1 MRALREAL
9 AGLGRAPLLSGLSV
23 LSIGFSL
30 FILGL
35 FGLTAHNI
43 DRALATVERQ
53 VEVVAYL
60 EDRTSPRQAEIARA
74 EVEGYPEVAAVRHV
88 TKVEAL
94 RDARRELEEF
104 SDVFSDLEVNPLP
117 ASLEIRLRPQH
128 RNSESVRSVADRL
141 RGYGF
146 VEEVRFGHEWI
157 DRIFALRRVGG
168 VAAAV
173 LGAAFALVAVMLVG
187 TAVRMAILA
196 RSKAIAIMQTIGAKR
211 SYIRRPFLL
220 EGLITGL
227 AGGLLALGLTRAT
240 WWVVDRRLIDL
251 AWMPDLWILGGVAG
265 AGVLGMLAAGRAVR
279 RELRDLYALEGGS

>member
-1 MRALREAL
+1 MRALREAV

-30 FILGL
+30 YILGL
-35 FGLTAHNI
+35 FGITAHNI

-60 EDRTSPRQAEIARA
+60 AERTDARQAEVARR
-74 EVEGYPEVAAVRHV
+74 EVEGYPEVASVRHV

-117 ASLEIRLRPQH
+117 ASLEVSLAPGH
-128 RNSESVRSVADRL
+128 RDPASVEEVAQRL

-146 VEEVRFGHEWI
+146 VEEVRFGHEWV

-168 VAAAV
+168 VAAGV
-173 LGAAFALVAVMLVG
+173 LGTAFALVAVMLVG

-196 RSKAIAIMQTIGAKR
+196 RSKAISIMQTIGAER

-220 EGLITGL
+220 EGLMTGL

-240 WWVVDRRLIDL
+240 WWIVDRQLLDL
-251 AWMPDLWILGGVAG
+251 AWIPVSWIGGGLAG
-265 AGVLGMLAAGRAVR
+265 AALLGMAAAGRAVR
-279 RELRDLYALEGGS
+279 RELRDLYVPEEEA

>member
-1 MRALREAL
+1 MRALREAV

-23 LSIGFSL
+23 VAIGFSL
-30 FILGL
+30 YILGL
-35 FGLTAHNI
+35 FAITAHNI
-43 DRALATVERQ
+43 DRALASVERQ

-60 EDRTSPRQAEIARA
+60 EDGASPRQAELARD
-74 EVEGYPEVAAVRHV
+74 EVEGYPEVASVRHV

-94 RDARRELEEF
+94 NDARQELEEF

-117 ASLEIRLRPQH
+117 ASLEVRLKPDH
-128 RNSESVRSVADRL
+128 RDPESVQGVADRL

-146 VEEVRFGHEWI
+146 VEDVRYGHEWV

-173 LGAAFALVAVMLVG
+173 LGVAFGLVAVMLVG

-196 RSKAIAIMQTIGAKR
+196 RSEAISIMQTIGAKP

-220 EGLITGL
+220 EGLLTGL
-227 AGGLLALGLTRAT
+227 AGGLLALGLTWAT
-240 WWVVDRRLIDL
+240 WWAVNRHLIDL
-251 AWMPDLWILGGVAG
+251 AWFPDAWAAGGLAG
-265 AGVLGMLAAGRAVR
+265 AALLGMAAAGRAVR
-279 RELRDLYALEGGS
+279 RELRDLYAVEGRS

>member
-23 LSIGFSL
+23 VSIGFSL
-30 FILGL
+30 YILGL
-35 FGLTAHNI
+35 FGITAHNI
-43 DRALATVERQ
+43 DRALVSVERQ

-60 EDRTSPRQAEIARA
+60 EDRAGTRQAEVARE
-74 EVEGYPEVAAVRHV
+74 EVEGYPEVASVRYV

-104 SDVFSDLEVNPLP
+104 SDVFSELEVNPLP
-117 ASLEIRLRPQH
+117 ASLEVRLQPDYRDP
-128 RNSESVRSVADRL
+128 ESVRAVADRI

-146 VEEVRFGHEWI
+146 VEEVRYGREWI
-157 DRIFALRRVGG
+157 DRIFALRQVGG

-196 RSKAIAIMQTIGAKR
+196 RSKAISIMQTIGAKR

-227 AGGLLALGLTRAT
+227 AGGLLAVGLTRAT
-240 WWVVDRRLIDL
+240 WWAVDRHLIDL
-251 AWMPDLWILGGVAG
+251 AWIPDRWLLAGVVG
-265 AGVLGMLAAGRAVR
+265 AGLLGMIAAGRAVR
-279 RELRDLYALEGGS
+279 RELRGLYAMEGPS

>member
-1 MRALREAL
+1 MRALREAV

-30 FILGL
+30 YILGL
-35 FGLTAHNI
+35 FGITAHNI

-60 EDRTSPRQAEIARA
+60 AERTDARQAEVARR
-74 EVEGYPEVAAVRHV
+74 EVEGYPEVASVRHV

-117 ASLEIRLRPQH
+117 ASLEVSLAPGHRDPASVEEVAQRLG
-128 RNSESVRSVADRL
+128 
-141 RGYGF
+141 GYGF
-146 VEEVRFGHEWI
+146 VEEVRFGHEWV

-168 VAAAV
+168 VAAGV
-173 LGAAFALVAVMLVG
+173 LGTAFALVAVMLVG

-196 RSKAIAIMQTIGAKR
+196 RSKAISIMQTIGAER

-220 EGLITGL
+220 EGLMTGL

-240 WWVVDRRLIDL
+240 WWIVDRQLLDL
-251 AWMPDLWILGGVAG
+251 AWIPVSWIGGGLAG
-265 AGVLGMLAAGRAVR
+265 AALLGMAAAGRAVR
-279 RELRDLYALEGGS
+279 RELRDLYVPEEDA

>member
-1 MRALREAL
+1 MRAFREAVS
-9 AGLGRAPLLSGLSV
+9 GLGRAPLLSGLSIV
-23 LSIGFSL
+23 SIGFSL
-30 FILGL
+30 YILGL

-43 DRALATVERQ
+43 DRALASVERQ

-60 EDRTSPRQAEIARA
+60 EDRTTPEQAEVARQ
-74 EVEGYPEVAAVRHV
+74 EVEGYPEVASVRHV

-94 RDARRELEEF
+94 HDARRELEEF

-117 ASLEIRLRPQH
+117 ASLEVRLAPGH
-128 RNSESVRSVADRL
+128 RDPESVRAVADRM

-146 VEEVRFGHEWI
+146 VEEVRYGHEWV
-157 DRIFALRRVGG
+157 DRIFALRRIGG

-196 RSKAIAIMQTIGAKR
+196 RSKAISIMQTIGAKP

-220 EGLITGL
+220 EGLLTGL

-240 WWVVDRRLIDL
+240 WWAVDTHLFDL
-251 AWMPDLWILGGVAG
+251 TWMPDPWIAGGLAG
-265 AGVLGMLAAGRAVR
+265 AALLGMAAAWRAVR
-279 RELRDLYALEGGS
+279 RELRDLYALEGGP